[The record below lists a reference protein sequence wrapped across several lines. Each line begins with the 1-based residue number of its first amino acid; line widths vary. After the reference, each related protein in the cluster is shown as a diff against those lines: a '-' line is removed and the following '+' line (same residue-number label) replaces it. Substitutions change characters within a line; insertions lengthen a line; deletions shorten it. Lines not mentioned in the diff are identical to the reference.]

1 MHLKLA
7 FSYDP
12 SDLFRVTAVVVDGR
26 SHAPEPVVAQYRN
39 EKVFYDLLLEAD
51 VDTETHA
58 RLVHAI
64 SSTITAPDSVT
75 CCEDVEF
82 SPEQLEVLRL
92 DSVLSQRT

>member
-12 SDLFRVTAVVVDGR
+12 SDLFRVTTVVVSGR
-26 SHAPEPVVAQYRN
+26 GHAPEPVVAPYKN
-39 EKVFYDLLLEAD
+39 EKTFYDLLLEAD

-64 SSTITAPDSVT
+64 SATLTAPDSAT
-75 CCEDVEF
+75 RCENVEF
-82 SPEQLEVLRL
+82 SAEQLEVLRL